1 MNAKIEDGTFLCAVE
16 GNTICLKFLS
26 YWDFLNGRFI
36 MACVNLALSVLF
48 RRHGELDLKIFS
60 SELGLVLCRHCCQ
73 V

>member
-16 GNTICLKFLS
+16 GNTIRLKFLS

-48 RRHGELDLKIFS
+48 RRHGELDLKS
-60 SELGLVLCRHCCQ
+60 CSELGLVLFRHCCQ